1 MAATYAACEGY
12 DTSRVKEA
20 HRLGSQRAVGRAQTW
35 RTFTKVEVDRDGS
48 WSVCV
53 TRDGKV
59 IHAASGGAE

>member
-12 DTSRVKEA
+12 DTSRVKET

-35 RTFTKVEVDRDGS
+35 RTFAKVEVNRDGS
-48 WSVCV
+48 WSVSV

-59 IHAASGGAE
+59 IHVADGGAE